1 MKTTITFLA
10 VNGMKAAW
18 AHVGDSRIYH
28 FLGRIVSRTRDHSAS
43 QIAVMLGTIT
53 EDQIRFHEDRNRVYR
68 ALGQDGELKVE
79 THFEALSPGKHAFLL
94 CTDGFWEFIVESE
107 MEKDLRNA
115 ADPEEWLGLMR
126 SRLTAR
132 VPSNND
138 NNSAAAAWVDME

>member
-1 MKTTITFLA
+1 MPQKSRDALHGVLQVFHGDDGAA
-10 VNGMKAAW
+10 VARAQDGGLV
-18 AHVGDSRIYH
+18 HDV
-28 FLGRIVSRTRDHSAS
+28 FQVCTR
-43 QIAVMLGTIT
+43 
-53 EDQIRFHEDRNRVYR
+53 EKRR

-94 CTDGFWEFIVESE
+94 CTDGFWEFVVESE

-126 SRLTAR
+126 ARLTAR

-138 NNSAAAAWVDME
+138 NNSAAATWVDME